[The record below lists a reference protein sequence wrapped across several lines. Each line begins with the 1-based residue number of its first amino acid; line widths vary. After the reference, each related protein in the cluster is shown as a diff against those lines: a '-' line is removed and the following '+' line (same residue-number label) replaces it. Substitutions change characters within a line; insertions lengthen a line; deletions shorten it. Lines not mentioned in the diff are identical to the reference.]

1 MILTGYP
8 GGLLRKKAKK
18 LTQVFT
24 LGKAL
29 GHTGFTR
36 NGLQA
41 LLKLYPRLSPPCA
54 VPYSDK
60 ASVEG
65 FTLHIMTLYG

>member
-8 GGLLRKKAKK
+8 LGVLRKKPKK
-18 LTQVFT
+18 LTQVST
-24 LGKAL
+24 PGKAL

-41 LLKLYPRLSPPCA
+41 LLKFYHRLTPPYA
-54 VPYSDK
+54 GPHSDK
-60 ASVEG
+60 AWLEG